1 MEVYRTRGSAVA
13 AEQFLGVVLGD
24 DARGLLDRFLP
35 GAFDE
40 AVANADQFFE
50 VELPAAARWSF
61 GPDDARL
68 IDQPILNVIGTETVP
83 RFVQSAAIVQS
94 LFPHAVRVELPG
106 AGHLMMAQ
114 EPTARPPDWRSS
126 GTDRPRP
133 RTSGA
138 R

>member
-1 MEVYRTRGSAVA
+1 MGRLWPLSSSFV
-13 AEQFLGVVLGD
+13 VVLGD

-40 AVANADQFFE
+40 AVANTDQFFE
-50 VELPAAARWSF
+50 VELPAAAQWSF
-61 GPDDARL
+61 GQDDARL

-94 LFPHAVRVELPG
+94 LFPDSVRVELPG

-114 EPTARPPDWRSS
+114 QPKAMASRLVEFWGRPL
-126 GTDRPRP
+126 
-133 RTSGA
+133 
-138 R
+138 